1 MTASTRHDV
10 ETALFRNYS
19 LEITGK
25 DIGQIEAARSE
36 IPVGAPINI
45 AFLGNETHAQRI
57 EAAARIRKWGFE
69 PVPIISSRRLR
80 SVQDR
85 DELLGGLIS
94 AARPTRFM
102 LVGGDP
108 SSPAGPYKDSLDLI
122 AGGIIADHDIV
133 HVGIAGYPEGH
144 PRIDRRRLW
153 EALEQK
159 VELLKTCGCTV
170 EITTQ
175 FGFDADAVI
184 DWIVEVRARGIDVP
198 IRIGVPG
205 PADVKRLLRFAAQFG
220 VASSAAIVGKY
231 GFSLANLVSKV
242 GPDRFMNR
250 LQGGMTGRDLGAVL
264 LHLYPFGGIAE
275 TVAWAAR
282 AAGRQITESEGG
294 ALGRA
299 PYP

>member
-1 MTASTRHDV
+1 MTAFTQHDV
-10 ETALFRNYS
+10 ESALFRDYS

-36 IPVGAPINI
+36 IPAGTPINI
-45 AFLGNETHAQRI
+45 AFLGNETHSQRI
-57 EAAARIRKWGFE
+57 EAATRIRQWGFE

-85 DELLGGLIS
+85 DELLAGLMS
-94 AARPTRFM
+94 AAHPARFM

-108 SSPAGPYKDSLDLI
+108 SSPAGPYRDSLELI
-122 AGGIIADHDIV
+122 AGGIIADHGIV
-133 HVGIAGYPEGH
+133 RVGIAGYPEGH
-144 PRIDRRRLW
+144 PRIDRTRLW

-159 VELLKTCGCTV
+159 IELLKTWGCTM

-175 FGFDADAVI
+175 FGFDADAVV
-184 DWIVEVRARGIDVP
+184 DWIAQVRARGIDAP

-250 LQGGMTGRDLGAVL
+250 LAGGMAGRDLGTVM

-282 AAGRQITESEGG
+282 AAGRQITESEG
-294 ALGRA
+294 ALS
-299 PYP
+299 

>member
-1 MTASTRHDV
+1 MSMTAFARHDL

-25 DIGQIEAARSE
+25 DIGQIEAARSA
-36 IPVGAPINI
+36 IPAGTPINI

-57 EAAARIRKWGFE
+57 EAAARIRQWGFE

-80 SVQDR
+80 SVEDR
-85 DELLGGLIS
+85 DELLAGLIG

-102 LVGGDP
+102 FVGGDP

-122 AGGIIADHDIV
+122 AGGIIADHGIV
-133 HVGIAGYPEGH
+133 HVVIAGYPEGH
-144 PRIDRRRLW
+144 PRIERARLW

-159 VELLKTCGCTV
+159 IGLLKAHGCTM

-175 FGFDADAVI
+175 FGFDADAIV
-184 DWIVEVRARGIDVP
+184 DWIAQVRARGIDVP

-220 VASSAAIVGKY
+220 VASSAGIVGKY
-231 GFSLANLVSKV
+231 GFSLANLVNKV
-242 GPDRFMNR
+242 GPDRFMTR
-250 LQGGMTGRDLGAVL
+250 LEDGMRGRDLGTVL
-264 LHLYPFGGIAE
+264 LHLYPFGGIGE
-275 TVAWAAR
+275 TVAWATG
-282 AAGRQITESEGG
+282 AAGRKMTE
-294 ALGRA
+294 RA
-299 PYP
+299 HVIGDCR